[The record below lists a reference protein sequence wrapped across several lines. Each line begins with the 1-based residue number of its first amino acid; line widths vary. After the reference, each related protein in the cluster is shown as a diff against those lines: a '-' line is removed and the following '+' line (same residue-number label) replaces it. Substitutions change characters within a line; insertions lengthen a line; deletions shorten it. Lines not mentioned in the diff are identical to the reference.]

1 MANFRYRYFYQ
12 RIAKFE
18 IHGRKFCTK
27 MTINDSIIK
36 FFDRIFERRI
46 PWYQYSCKKSW
57 DKKWTGILWKCS
69 FLYEIQNRIMDLY
82 WFALTCL
89 IRQNDE
95 CPWILESH
103 SNQVYFVAIL
113 GHRWHNQINYMH
125 WVWINWIL
133 IRWPN

>member
-1 MANFRYRYFYQ
+1 MANFWYFYQ
-12 RIAKFE
+12 WIAKFE

-27 MTINDSIIK
+27 MTIQVQIFHKNDVKIIPVE
-36 FFDRIFERRI
+36 I
-46 PWYQYSCKKSW
+46 CKKW
-57 DKKWTGILWKCS
+57 KIKIRKFWTGILWKCPFS
-69 FLYEIQNRIMDLY
+69 YEIQNRIMDLY